1 MIKFFRKIRQNL
13 LSEGKT
19 GKYFKYA
26 VGEIVLVVIGILI
39 ALSINNWNQNRLESM
54 EEIMVLKSMRTD
66 FLQTK
71 KRANKTILKES
82 EVIDY
87 CGKMMRLMIKKSE
100 ESHSDSIADYLFSGT
115 LSYWRIEPVNG
126 TYDALIGSG
135 KTGVI
140 QNQNLNRL
148 LAEYSAEVKY
158 GFEDENYSIDLNSM
172 LTESCSPYSAFLLDD
187 KRLLRTAGLNT
198 AFSDTQRNKAVLK
211 HLNNDI
217 FLSILYEK
225 IVIEKYRLEYQ
236 QSILNYVENILTQI
250 ESELKLKKGEQ
261 PTDD

>member
-1 MIKFFRKIRQNL
+1 MIKFFRQIRKSRLMEN
-13 LSEGKT
+13 KT
-19 GKYFKYA
+19 SKYFKYA
-26 VGEIVLVVIGILI
+26 IGEIILVMIGILL
-39 ALSINNWNQNRLESM
+39 ALQVNNWNQNRLERM
-54 EEIMVLKSMRTD
+54 EEFMVLKSMQTD

-71 KRANKTILKES
+71 KRANETILKEL

-87 CGKMMRLMIKKSE
+87 CAKMMRFMINKSV
-100 ESHSDSIADYLFSGT
+100 ESYSDSIADYLFSGT

-135 KTGVI
+135 RTGII
-140 QNQNLNRL
+140 QNKNLNRL

-172 LTESCSPYSAFLLDD
+172 LTESCSPYSAILLDN
-187 KRLLRTAGLNT
+187 KRLLRTSGLEN
-198 AFSDTQRNKAVLK
+198 AFSDVQRNKAVLK

-250 ESELKLKKGEQ
+250 ESELKLKK
-261 PTDD
+261 